1 MAQPSGP
8 TPGIARK
15 SEAAHRRDRG
25 IGAWSIFAS
34 LDPPLHTARWPQGLV
49 PAGTRIDEFGP
60 ATDVGWRRPS
70 VHVRSVEVGHL
81 SVRLSGHEHEARSGL
96 RIDHRK
102 RATRSEN
109 GNLRAARSPC
119 VGAEACLSFQQVHEA
134 VELRRDRAAEDSAPR
149 QLDVQDEPRGPKF
162 DRRAF
167 PYQHPHDRLTFLPD
181 GHVLRIEELRARLD
195 SLVLARQ
202 VHPKED
208 STHLGSG
215 LALSELVFAD
225 PFGVPHAAPR
235 SELQERSGL
244 QPRTLHRATWTSLCR
259 LEPFTTEEL
268 YFYVYVRYESWFT
281 SVGILLS
288 LSPPITPTRALA
300 LRTQTVLLS
309 DPSRNPTLTRL
320 RDC

>member
-8 TPGIARK
+8 TPGKARK

-25 IGAWSIFAS
+25 IRAWSIFAS

-49 PAGTRIDEFGP
+49 PAGTRIDEFGL
-60 ATDVGWRRPS
+60 ATDVCWRRPS

-96 RIDHRK
+96 RIGHRK

-215 LALSELVFAD
+215 LPHPELVFAD
-225 PFGVPHAAPR
+225 PFCVPHAAPR
-235 SELQERSGL
+235 SELQERSGMRRARSIAPPGPVL
-244 QPRTLHRATWTSLCR
+244 WPVLASPASRYHRLSNPRWGCLVSMLARSGVMG
-259 LEPFTTEEL
+259 TTA
-268 YFYVYVRYESWFT
+268 S
-281 SVGILLS
+281 
-288 LSPPITPTRALA
+288 
-300 LRTQTVLLS
+300 
-309 DPSRNPTLTRL
+309 
-320 RDC
+320 